1 MENPRTTP
9 TPTPLRRRRSER
21 RARGGRVLTALTGVT
36 LLAGLAIA
44 PAATGASPSPA
55 PPASPA
61 PSADS
66 GTADA
71 GTTALPSME
80 LYRAEAGVHAWLD
93 ANPGDHRAPLIVE
106 RIGSEPEAVWFAGAY
121 NPGTITQQVAEVTS
135 RRQQPPGQL
144 PVVVPYMIPFRDCG
158 NHSGGG
164 APSFAAYAEWSGLF
178 AAGLGSEPVV
188 VVLSP
193 MRFRWIDCL
202 ENQQRAERLAA
213 LQASPEAVTDANPE
227 ARVYYDVGHSAWHA
241 PAAIAP
247 TLVEAGILEHGAG
260 IATNISN
267 YRTTTDETAYASA
280 VIAELGGGLG
290 AVVDTSRNGNGPT
303 AADLVNTRTVTRCPG
318 VDAFLW
324 ITCPVTDGG
333 DGPVFSPPKLQLPRK
348 PAAGRGCRDT
358 IVRSARQQ
366 QTRPPGKPGLPA
378 GRDSIR
384 HGAAG

>member
-61 PSADS
+61 SSADS

-93 ANPGDHRAPLIVE
+93 ANPGDHRAPLIAE
-106 RIGSEPEAVWFAGAY
+106 RIGSQPQAVWFAGAY

-135 RRQQPPGQL
+135 AAAAAGQL

-188 VVLSP
+188 VVLEP
-193 MRFRWIDCL
+193 DAIPLIDCL
-202 ENQQRAERLAA
+202 DNQQRAERLAA
-213 LQASPEAVTDANPE
+213 LAGLAEAVTDANPE
-227 ARVYYDVGHSAWHA
+227 ARVYYDVGHSAWHT

-290 AVVDTSRNGNGPT
+290 AVVDTSRNGNGPLGSEWC
-303 AADLVNTRTVTRCPG
+303 DPPGRLVGNNPTVNPGVPG

-324 ITCPVTDGG
+324 IKLPGELDGC
-333 DGPVFSPPKLQLPRK
+333 DGPAGSFSPAKAYEL
-348 PAAGRGCRDT
+348 AGG
-358 IVRSARQQ
+358 
-366 QTRPPGKPGLPA
+366 
-378 GRDSIR
+378 
-384 HGAAG
+384 